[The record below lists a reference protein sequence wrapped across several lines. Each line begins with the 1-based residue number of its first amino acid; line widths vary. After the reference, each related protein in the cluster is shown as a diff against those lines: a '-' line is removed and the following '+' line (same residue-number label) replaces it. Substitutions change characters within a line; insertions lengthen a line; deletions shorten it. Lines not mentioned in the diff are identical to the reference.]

1 MTSKTDFTTI
11 ACLVYA
17 LFSGAIAF
25 GQAEQ
30 PLSTESVQFFE
41 SKIRPVLVEHCYRCH
56 SADGQGIRGGL
67 SVDNRDAM
75 LAGGESGPA
84 IVPGNLAESILWSAI
99 NYSDYKMPPK
109 NPLPRA
115 VIEDFRKWIEM
126 GAPDPRVSS
135 GVIIHSKVTPEDIAI
150 GKEFW
155 SFKAPVKTVPK
166 ASQHTSWAKT
176 DIDRDLKSVV

>member
-11 ACLVYA
+11 AFFVSA
-17 LFSGAIAF
+17 LLAGSHDVAL
-25 GQAEQ
+25 GQEEK

-67 SVDNRDAM
+67 SLENRDAM

-84 IVPGNLAESILWSAI
+84 IVPGSLDESILWSAI
-99 NYSDYKMPPK
+99 NYQDFKMPPK
-109 NPLPRA
+109 TPLPRA
-115 VIEDFRKWIEM
+115 VIEDFRKWILM

-135 GVIIHSKVTPEDIAI
+135 GQRSTRHS
-150 GKEFW
+150 
-155 SFKAPVKTVPK
+155 S
-166 ASQHTSWAKT
+166 
-176 DIDRDLKSVV
+176 